1 MFMGCTV
8 PARSRNYEMSTRKVA
23 AAFGIELVDVK
34 EFSCCGFPI
43 KSIHHDTFLL
53 TAARNLALAEQQ
65 GLDIMTICSACGAVL
80 TEVAHELNHHP
91 AHRDEV
97 NVQLDK
103 VAKGLA
109 YNGKAK
115 VKHFVRVLYE
125 DIGLETIKSKV
136 TKDLSMLKI
145 APHYG
150 CHYLK
155 PSEVFEGFDDP
166 ENPRSLHGLIE
177 AAGAVAVDYEKLLF
191 CCGGGILAADEQ
203 SALAMG
209 AMKLKNV
216 KKAGADCITLMCPFC
231 SVMYD
236 DNQKAVE
243 EVLGEAIGLPV
254 LYYPQV
260 LGLALGMDAKEL
272 GLNMNRVKTKDLLK
286 QLEAV
291 PAS

>member
-1 MFMGCTV
+1 
-8 PARSRNYEMSTRKVA
+8 
-23 AAFGIELVDVK
+23 
-34 EFSCCGFPI
+34 
-43 KSIHHDTFLL
+43 
-53 TAARNLALAEQQ
+53 
-65 GLDIMTICSACGAVL
+65 
-80 TEVAHELNHHP
+80 
-91 AHRDEV
+91 
-97 NVQLDK
+97 
-103 VAKGLA
+103 
-109 YNGKAK
+109 
-115 VKHFVRVLYE
+115 
-125 DIGLETIKSKV
+125 
-136 TKDLSMLKI
+136 
-145 APHYG
+145 
-150 CHYLK
+150 
-155 PSEVFEGFDDP
+155 
-166 ENPRSLHGLIE
+166 LHGLIE

-191 CCGGGILAADEQ
+191 CCGCGILAADEQ

-209 AMKLKNV
+209 ALKLKNV

-243 EVLGEAIGLPV
+243 EVIGEAIGLPV